1 MSEGRRLRAGVVG
14 GGLIAQ
20 AAHLP
25 NLRRLASRFDLVAL
39 ADPSARIRDAMAVRF
54 APLRTFERWED
65 MVAGETLDCVVVCSP
80 HATHKHVTL
89 AALDAGLHVLVEKPL
104 CMNAADA
111 ATIAT
116 AASDAARVVMV
127 GYMKRYDPAV
137 RAAYARVAADAQALR
152 FVDVVTY
159 DPWMARAPFFRDD
172 ELVRAEPPSAAES
185 ESLSAAES
193 EQVEAAI
200 GRADPAAVKA
210 FGYVYL
216 ACLIHDVN
224 LVHGALERGG
234 VELPLEPVS
243 AGHWAD
249 GRAASVAWRLP
260 AGGRW
265 HCTWLLLEGLDEFR
279 ESVSF
284 YAPDAVHR
292 LTFPAPY
299 LRQASTVLETIG
311 ARAGTTVRSV
321 ERALHESYMA
331 ELEHFHDCIVA
342 GVPCE
347 TPPEQARVDIE
358 ALQRAFPLAAPSP

>member
-1 MSEGRRLRAGVVG
+1 MTAGPTLRVAVVG

-25 NLRRLASRFDLVAL
+25 NLRRLGSRFELVAL
-39 ADPSARIRDAMAVRF
+39 ADPSLRIREAMAARF

-65 MVAGETLDCVVVCSP
+65 MLASEALDCVVVCSP
-80 HATHKHVTL
+80 HATHREVTL

-104 CMNAADA
+104 CMNVAD
-111 ATIAT
+111 
-116 AASDAARVVMV
+116 SDAIVAAAAAAERVVMV

-137 RAAYARVAADAQALR
+137 RSAYERLATDAPELR

-159 DPWMARAPFFRDD
+159 DPWMARAPFFRED
-172 ELVRAEPPSAAES
+172 ELVRPDPPAAAASAQLAAAE
-185 ESLSAAES
+185 A
-193 EQVEAAI
+193 EQVEAAL
-200 GRADPAAVKA
+200 GRADAAAVKA
-210 FGYVYL
+210 FSYVYL

-234 VELPLEPVS
+234 VALPLEPVS

-249 GRAASVAWRLP
+249 GRAASVAWKLP
-260 AGGRW
+260 SGGRW
-265 HCTWLLLEGLDEFR
+265 HCTWLLLEELEEFR

-284 YAPDAVHR
+284 YAADAIHR

-299 LRQASTVLETIG
+299 LRQAPTVLESTAARDG
-311 ARAGTTVRSV
+311 ATTTSL
-321 ERALHESYMA
+321 ETSLSESYVA
-331 ELEHFHDCIVA
+331 ELEHFHECITRGVA
-342 GVPCE
+342 CE

-358 ALQRAFPLAAPSP
+358 ALQRAFAQASR